1 MVILSN
7 KKVKVWGSG
16 SCGKLG
22 LEAIGERTFSQPKDL
37 VALDHERI

>member
-16 SCGKLG
+16 SFGKLG
-22 LEAIGERTFSQPKDL
+22 LEAIGDRTFTQPKDL
-37 VALDHERI
+37 VSLDNERV